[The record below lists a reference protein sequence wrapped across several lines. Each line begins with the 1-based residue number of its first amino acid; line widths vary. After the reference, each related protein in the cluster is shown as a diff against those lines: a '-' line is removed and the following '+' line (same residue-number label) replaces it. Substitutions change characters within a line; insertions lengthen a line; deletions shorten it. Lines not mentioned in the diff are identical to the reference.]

1 MAFLIGMQKIFRD
14 RKQQPD
20 GTVQYY
26 STHRID
32 FAIRSFIT
40 LLIITILMVPVLLL
54 FLIPMGKPMMAVVV
68 LISLFVFAV
77 SLSLFRD
84 SKPQDMFFGTAT

>member
-1 MAFLIGMQKIFRD
+1 MFRD
-14 RKQQPD
+14 RKQQAD
-20 GTVQYY
+20 TLQYY
-26 STHRID
+26 SSDRLD
-32 FAIRSFIT
+32 SAVRSFIT

-54 FLIPMGKPMMAVVV
+54 FLIPMEKSLMTVVV
-68 LISLFVFAV
+68 LVSLFVFAV